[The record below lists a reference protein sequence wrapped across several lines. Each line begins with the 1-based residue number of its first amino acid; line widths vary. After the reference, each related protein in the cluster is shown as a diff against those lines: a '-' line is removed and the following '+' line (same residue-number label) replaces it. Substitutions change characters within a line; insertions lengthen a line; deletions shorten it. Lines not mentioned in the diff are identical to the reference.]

1 MPADTKKYQL
11 FAFLNLASYTG
22 LALDRLLFPIMAL
35 RGTPF
40 WHTLAQS
47 YSMAWHTLNEA
58 VMMTGRSRR
67 SIYRDMATGLV
78 SYGVSPSGMRQ
89 LETSELIR
97 AYGAFE
103 TMAHLGTA
111 SSESLAHLGTASSES
126 LAHLG
131 TADQM
136 TKILAELQA
145 LKKEV
150 KDLRETLLLIEH
162 KPISKPPT
170 SKKADAVTWA
180 DLLGEMKS

>member
-1 MPADTKKYQL
+1 
-11 FAFLNLASYTG
+11 
-22 LALDRLLFPIMAL
+22 
-35 RGTPF
+35 
-40 WHTLAQS
+40 
-47 YSMAWHTLNEA
+47 MAWHTLNEA

-111 SSESLAHLGTASSES
+111 SSESLAHLGTA
-126 LAHLG
+126 
-131 TADQM
+131 DQM

>member
-1 MPADTKKYQL
+1 
-11 FAFLNLASYTG
+11 
-22 LALDRLLFPIMAL
+22 
-35 RGTPF
+35 
-40 WHTLAQS
+40 
-47 YSMAWHTLNEA
+47 MAWHTLNES
-58 VMMTGRSRR
+58 VKLTGRSRR

-97 AYGAFE
+97 AYGPFE
-103 TMAHLGTA
+103 TVAHPGTA
-111 SSESLAHLGTASSES
+111 TLAHLGTDASES

-136 TKILAELQA
+136 TQILAELQA

-162 KPISKPPT
+162 KPTLTPPAP
-170 SKKADAVTWA
+170 KKTDAVTWA
-180 DLLGEMKS
+180 DLLGDLDN

>member
-111 SSESLAHLGTASSES
+111 SSESLAHLGTA
-126 LAHLG
+126 
-131 TADQM
+131 DQM